1 MNLDAILP
9 RVVPSK
15 EVKTALNRTIST
27 AVSSPRSSPSEA
39 SSSTPSPAETARA
52 ACLISSNL
60 QAWRFSKTEIPRLI
74 VDPEHRNSLRP
85 LEVFKRGRFGE
96 CLVVVSGLAVSLG
109 HLEADW
115 EKASG
120 WVDIAPPDGTQISQ
134 DEMYEKLVSAACLT
148 LGCCE
153 GSLSYLDVLAAVG
166 KKDQTD
172 MAVVLSGALLLDRLR
187 V

>member
-1 MNLDAILP
+1 MVDA
-9 RVVPSK
+9 V
-15 EVKTALNRTIST
+15 
-27 AVSSPRSSPSEA
+27 
-39 SSSTPSPAETARA
+39 
-52 ACLISSNL
+52 
-60 QAWRFSKTEIPRLI
+60 
-74 VDPEHRNSLRP
+74 HRHSLRP

-96 CLVVVSGLAVSLG
+96 CLVVVNGLAVSLG
-109 HLEADW
+109 HLDADW

-166 KKDQTD
+166 KDQTD